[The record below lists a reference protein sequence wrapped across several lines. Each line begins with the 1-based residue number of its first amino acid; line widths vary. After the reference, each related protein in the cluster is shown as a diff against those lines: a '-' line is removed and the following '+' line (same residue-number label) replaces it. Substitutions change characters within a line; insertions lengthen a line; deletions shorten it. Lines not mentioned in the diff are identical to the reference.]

1 MRFQTLQSQKSL
13 KLHDSFDKVIFLIVK
28 SVRLLSFLCAIW
40 KFHKNLI
47 KPRFICAASLT
58 SHMDVSR
65 CLSSF
70 YKAVLP
76 VVSDLW
82 VPKFRKSYVPSGSS

>member
-1 MRFQTLQSQKSL
+1 MFNSEKC
-13 KLHDSFDKVIFLIVK
+13 DP
-28 SVRLLSFLCAIW
+28 LLSFLCAIW

-58 SHMDVSR
+58 SHIDVSR

-70 YKAVLP
+70 YKAILP

-82 VPKFRKSYVPSGSS
+82 VPKLRKSYVLSGSS